1 MLNAVVQMA
10 AVQLELCLTGAAAG
24 TPAAPA
30 AAALAAQGFAQPLQA
45 RQLIAQRGK
54 LGLQLALVRRGA
66 CAENLQNQHRAVQ
79 HLDLQCRRQVA
90 DLAAGQLTVKDGG
103 CRVHILADKPRL
115 GDLALTQQRCG
126 LGRRTLLHD
135 LGHSVHA
142 VGVGQRAQLIQ
153 AARHIVPALIQ
164 RQQHHGQLL
173 GVGDFLGSGAKV

>member
-1 MLNAVVQMA
+1 MLNAVVQVA
-10 AVQLELCLTGAAAG
+10 AVQLELCLTGTAAG
-24 TPAAPA
+24 TPAAPT
-30 AAALAAQGFAQPLQA
+30 AALAAQGFAQPLQT

-90 DLAAGQLTVKDGG
+90 DLAAGQLAVKDGG

-115 GDLALTQQRCG
+115 CDLALTQQRCG

-135 LGHSVHA
+135 LGHGVHA
-142 VGVGQRAQLIQ
+142 VGVGQRPQL
-153 AARHIVPALIQ
+153 V
-164 RQQHHGQLL
+164 RQLRPRRRIAHSS
-173 GVGDFLGSGAKV
+173 FKRW